1 MKEWTG
7 HFHII
12 EDHSDPTSAAD
23 SAAEPAAVTAF
34 WQLLGSSSGDA
45 PIAVVPVLSDADAEV
60 PPAKLYEYTDS
71 SWQLAQEGHQ
81 FDSRLLHSAG
91 AFLLECG
98 SSSSKCSEAYLW
110 TGTECAAAV
119 RGAARKAAVDKWGKG
134 DAALT
139 LIEPIVGQ
147 PPVKVALFGQR
158 FTQVMI
164 VYCYIFCND
173 LRYQL

>member
-60 PPAKLYEYTDS
+60 PPAQLYEYTDS

-81 FDSRLLHSAG
+81 FDSRLLHSQG
-91 AFLLECG
+91 SFLLECG
-98 SSSSKCSEAYLW
+98 SSSSSSSSKCSEAYLW
-110 TGTECAAAV
+110 IGTECAAAV
-119 RGAARKAAVDKWGKG
+119 RGAARKAAVEKWGKG

-158 FTQVMI
+158 FTQVRR
-164 VYCYIFCND
+164 YII
-173 LRYQL
+173 L